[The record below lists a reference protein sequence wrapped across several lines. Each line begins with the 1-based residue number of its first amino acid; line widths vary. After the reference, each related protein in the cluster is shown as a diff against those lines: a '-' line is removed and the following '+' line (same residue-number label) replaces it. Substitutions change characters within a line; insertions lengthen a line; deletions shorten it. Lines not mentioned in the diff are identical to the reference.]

1 MTNSRKQAFSFLFFI
16 LSCSA
21 HAQISEYIY
30 PNTYASYSNYGT
42 LGLIQLPNARFFDE
56 GTLAFSWSHNKP
68 YLRGSLVA
76 YPFEWMEASFQYTDI
91 NNALY
96 SSVSSFSG
104 SQSLKDKGFDIKL
117 RLLKE
122 TQFLP
127 QLAMG
132 IRDIG
137 GTSLFASEFLVASK
151 SLKNIDFTL
160 GMGWGILSDETF
172 TNPLGNINERFYKRQ
187 NRDLEGTVGG
197 GALNTN
203 TFFTGRYSVFG
214 GMELFL
220 PKSNGMRL
228 KIEFDTTDYKNE
240 GRQPVQ
246 QDSRFNIGIVK
257 PLSKNFFVKLGFVK
271 GNTLNFGFSYKIH
284 AGKQENARRKL
295 DYHIPVKNSEIVR
308 RVTAK
313 SDLFTYRAALT
324 NLQDRNFILKYA
336 NIDKGEFHV
345 AYQQNKFSNYGI
357 AATRILRTLDEVA
370 PDSIDRFKVTNLNG
384 EMGLN
389 SISIS
394 RQNFK
399 SSLTRKTP
407 ELFLKDSL
415 IEGYTLNKDD
425 FIYQPVAKYPAF
437 HYNIE
442 PDLQSQI
449 GGPDG
454 FFFGTLR
461 LSMDSELMINKDLS
475 LLGKFS
481 YGVLGDFDEITLAS
495 DSIIPHVRTDIVDY
509 LQEGDK
515 FTIDRLQFNSFANPY
530 KNIYAKFSAGI
541 FERMFGGYGG
551 EFLYRPFEKNYGV
564 GFEAW
569 RVRQRDY
576 KQNMKFRDY
585 ETSTGH
591 VTLYFTEPS
600 SGVLIRLKG
609 GKYLAGDSG
618 YTLDI
623 SRRFETG
630 MSVGAF
636 FSRTDISKEEFGE
649 GAFDKGVFFII
660 PIDFFSTSYAKRS
673 FTWGIRPVTRDG
685 AAQVTHGL
693 PLWGVTDQG
702 SSWSITHAWKNVYE

>member
-1 MTNSRKQAFSFLFFI
+1 VTRARQAISL
-16 LSCSA
+16 LLLYSTA
-21 HAQISEYIY
+21 VTAQITDYIY
-30 PNTYASYSNYGT
+30 PNTYPSFSNYGT
-42 LGLIQLPNARFFDE
+42 LGLVQAPNARFFEE
-56 GTLAFSWSHNKP
+56 GTLAFSWSHNDP
-68 YLRGSLVA
+68 YLRGSIIA
-76 YPFEWMEASFQYTDI
+76 YPFSWMEASYQYTDI

-96 SSVSSFSG
+96 SDVSSFSG
-104 SQSLKDKGFDIKL
+104 NQSLKDKGIDLKF
-117 RLLKE
+117 RLLE
-122 TQFLP
+122 ESNFMP
-127 QLAMG
+127 QLAIG
-132 IRDIG
+132 VRDIG
-137 GTSLFASEFLVASK
+137 GTSLFASEFIVASK
-151 SLKNIDFTL
+151 RIKNADFTV
-160 GMGWGILSDETF
+160 GMGWGVLSNNSF
-172 TNPLGNINERFYKRQ
+172 KNPLGNLSDRFYARQ
-187 NRDLEGTVGG
+187 ERDLEATSEGG
-197 GALNTN
+197 DLNFN
-203 TFFTGRYSVFG
+203 TLFTGKSGLFG
-214 GMELFL
+214 GIELFI
-220 PKSNGMRL
+220 PKTNGLRL
-228 KIEFDTTDYKNE
+228 KVELDATNYERE
-240 GRQPVQ
+240 GREPVI
-246 QDSRFNIGIVK
+246 QDSRVNIGLVK
-257 PLSKNFFVKLGFVK
+257 SISENFFVKLAYVK

-284 AGKQENARRKL
+284 AGKQENGRRKL
-295 DYHIPVKNSEIVR
+295 DPHIPVENNEIVR

-324 NLQDRNFILKYA
+324 NLQDRNFTLKYA
-336 NIDKGEFHV
+336 NIHKGEFHV
-345 AYQQNKFSNYGI
+345 AYQQNKFTNYGI

-370 PDSIDRFKVTNLNG
+370 PDTIDRFKVTNLNG

-399 SSLTRKTP
+399 NSLSRKTP

-415 IEGYTLNKDD
+415 IEGYTLNKND
-425 FIYQPVAKYPAF
+425 FIYRPIAEYPAF

-442 PDLQSQI
+442 PDIVSQI

-461 LSMDSELMINKDLS
+461 LTMDSELMINKDLS

-481 YGVLGDFDEITLAS
+481 LGVLGDFNEITLAS

-530 KNIYAKFSAGI
+530 KNIYTKFSAGI

-576 KQNMKFRDY
+576 KQDLTFRDY

-591 VTLYFTEPS
+591 VTFYFTEPN

-660 PIDFFSTSYAKRS
+660 PIDFFSTSYLKRS
-673 FTWGIRPVTRDG
+673 FSWGIRPVTRDG

>member
-1 MTNSRKQAFSFLFFI
+1 VIRVRQAFSFL
-16 LSCSA
+16 LLYSSVVT
-21 HAQISEYIY
+21 AQVSDYIY
-30 PNTYASYSNYGT
+30 PNTYPSFSNYGT
-42 LGLIQLPNARFFDE
+42 LGLIQAPNARFFEE
-56 GTLAFSWSHNKP
+56 GTLAFSWSHNDP
-68 YLRGSLVA
+68 YLRGSIIA
-76 YPFEWMEASFQYTDI
+76 YPFSWMEASYQYTDI

-96 SSVSSFSG
+96 SDVSSFSG
-104 SQSLKDKGFDIKL
+104 NQSLKDKGLDLKF
-117 RLLKE
+117 RLFE
-122 TQFLP
+122 ESNFIP
-127 QLAMG
+127 QLAIG
-132 IRDIG
+132 VRDIG
-137 GTSLFASEFLVASK
+137 GTSLFASEFIVASK
-151 SLKNIDFTL
+151 RIKNADFTL
-160 GMGWGILSDETF
+160 GMGWGVLSNNSF
-172 TNPLGNINERFYKRQ
+172 KNPLGNLSDRFYTRQ
-187 NRDLEGTVGG
+187 ERDLDATSEG
-197 GALNTN
+197 GALNLN
-203 TFFTGRYSVFG
+203 TLFTGKSGLFG
-214 GMELFL
+214 GIELFI
-220 PKSNGMRL
+220 PKSNGLRL
-228 KIEFDTTDYKNE
+228 KVELDATNYERE
-240 GRQPVQ
+240 GREPVI
-246 QDSRFNIGIVK
+246 QDSRVNIGLVK
-257 PLSKNFFVKLGFVK
+257 PISENLFVKLAYVK

-295 DYHIPVKNSEIVR
+295 DRHIPVKNSDVVR

-324 NLQDRNFILKYA
+324 NLQDRNFTLKYA

-345 AYQQNKFSNYGI
+345 AYQQNKFTNYGI

-399 SSLTRKTP
+399 NSLSRKTP

-425 FIYQPVAKYPAF
+425 FIYQPIAEYPAF

-442 PDLQSQI
+442 PDLQAQI

-461 LSMDSELMINKDLS
+461 LAMDSELMINKDLS

-530 KNIYAKFSAGI
+530 KNIYTKFSAGI

-551 EFLYRPFEKNYGV
+551 EFLYRPFEKNYGI

-576 KQNMKFRDY
+576 KQNLTFRDY

-591 VTLYFTEPS
+591 VTFYFTEPN

-660 PIDFFSTSYAKRS
+660 PIDFFSTSYLKRS
-673 FTWGIRPVTRDG
+673 FSWGIRPVTRDG